1 MHDEPQE
8 LYLYG
13 CGGHAK
19 SVIGVLEAQGRYV
32 VAGILDDDP
41 SRRGTQVLG
50 YDVVGDMTALP
61 ALTDGDVSCAF
72 VTIGD
77 NKARGEAAARLADAG
92 LTLATIVHPSSFVM
106 REVAL
111 GIGVFLHAHTAI
123 GAECVIGDHAL
134 IGHGVGLGHESVVGR
149 CAHLAAGV
157 VVGGNAHIGD
167 YSLIG
172 MGAVLMPGVRVGRH
186 VTVASNS
193 VVSKDLPDHTVAA
206 GMPARQV
213 RTTR

>member
-32 VAGILDDDP
+32 VA
-41 SRRGTQVLG
+41 
-50 YDVVGDMTALP
+50 
-61 ALTDGDVSCAF
+61 
-72 VTIGD
+72 
-77 NKARGEAAARLADAG
+77 
-92 LTLATIVHPSSFVM
+92 
-106 REVAL
+106 
-111 GIGVFLHAHTAI
+111 
-123 GAECVIGDHAL
+123 
-134 IGHGVGLGHESVVGR
+134 
-149 CAHLAAGV
+149 
-157 VVGGNAHIGD
+157 GNAHIGD